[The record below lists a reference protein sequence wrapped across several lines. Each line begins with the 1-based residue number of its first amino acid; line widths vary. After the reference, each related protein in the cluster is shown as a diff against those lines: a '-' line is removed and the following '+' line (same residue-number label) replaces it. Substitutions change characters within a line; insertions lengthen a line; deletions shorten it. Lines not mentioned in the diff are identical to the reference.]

1 MITNVVKLMNFLK
14 VKKVIISTTE
24 IPSMIRTCQ
33 SSVFSNLKMIN
44 YNLVHGERG
53 GKYMSYHIG
62 LVEDD
67 KNIQDIVVAYLK
79 KEGYQITVLD
89 NAEDGWTLWEN
100 NPPDMWVL
108 DIMLPGMDGYE
119 FCRKIRNE
127 SDVPIIIISAKDEEI
142 DKILGL
148 ELGSD
153 DYLTKPFSPRELI
166 ARIKRLFKR
175 VQPKSLDK
183 EADDR
188 VKVDQLLV
196 YKNERRVFFEGIEYE
211 TTAKEYDMLLLLAE
225 NPNRAFSRE
234 ELLVKVWGD
243 DYFGSDRAVDDLMK
257 RIRKK
262 MENIPLET
270 VWGFG
275 YRLRKDEEA

>member
-1 MITNVVKLMNFLK
+1 
-14 VKKVIISTTE
+14 
-24 IPSMIRTCQ
+24 
-33 SSVFSNLKMIN
+33 
-44 YNLVHGERG
+44 
-53 GKYMSYHIG
+53 MSYHIG
-62 LVEDD
+62 LIEDD

-79 KEGYQITVLD
+79 KEGYQVTVLD
-89 NAEDGWTLWEN
+89 NAEDGWILWEN

-119 FCRKIRNE
+119 FCKKIRNE

-148 ELGSD
+148 ELGGD

-175 VQPKSLDK
+175 VQPKSIMDK

-211 TTAKEYDMLLLLAE
+211 TTAKEFDMLLLLAE
-225 NPNRAFSRE
+225 NSNRAFSRE

-275 YRLRKDEEA
+275 YRLRKDEEV